1 MIFPVTTF
9 LATELYLAA
18 GNVLLAHGPSMY
30 LLVVAAIVGAAV
42 VPWEIVALV
51 WGSLQLRKHPQLR
64 GRLNILA
71 LFAAASY
78 VVGSVVWV
86 IVASGGAL

>member
-9 LATELYLAA
+9 LAIELYLA
-18 GNVLLAHGPSMY
+18 GNVLLAHGPSTY
-30 LLVVAAIVGAAV
+30 VLLVAAIVGAV
-42 VPWEIVALV
+42 VLPWDLVALV

-71 LFAAASY
+71 LLAAAAY
-78 VVGSVVWV
+78 VVGSVV
-86 IVASGGAL
+86 